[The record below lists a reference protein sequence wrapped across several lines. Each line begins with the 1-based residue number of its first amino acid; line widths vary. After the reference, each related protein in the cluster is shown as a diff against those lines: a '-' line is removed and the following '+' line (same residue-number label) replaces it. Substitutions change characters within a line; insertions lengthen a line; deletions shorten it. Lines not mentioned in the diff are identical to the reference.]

1 MSNIPP
7 PKPPKLD
14 LSSSS
19 DDDDGDEGWQWWC
32 SYGERWW
39 QWWWCCWRCDDGG
52 DDGDEG
58 KGSGQDIQRLATD
71 SPLGHLVR
79 SSVFNETPVFKDK
92 KKKNG
97 QNYYYYYCK
106 FYKHWKAS
114 MVCKFN
120 LRLKL
125 EGCEVFF
132 MCFPFSKLFLEKNN
146 TGKCVIGIY

>member
-14 LSSSS
+14 LSSSD

-71 SPLGHLVR
+71 SPLGHLAR

-92 KKKNG
+92 KKKRMDKIIIIIIANSTNIEKLVWFVNLIYDLNWKDVKFSSCASHFR
-97 QNYYYYYCK
+97 NY
-106 FYKHWKAS
+106 S
-114 MVCKFN
+114 
-120 LRLKL
+120 
-125 EGCEVFF
+125 
-132 MCFPFSKLFLEKNN
+132 
-146 TGKCVIGIY
+146 